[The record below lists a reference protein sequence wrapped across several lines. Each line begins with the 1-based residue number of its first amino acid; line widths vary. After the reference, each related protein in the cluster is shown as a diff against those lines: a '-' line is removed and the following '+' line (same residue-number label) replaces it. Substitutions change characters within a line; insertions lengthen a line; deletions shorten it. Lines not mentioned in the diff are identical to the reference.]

1 VAARPGFGW
10 CLLHRQASSQRDGT
24 GLACVSR
31 VGDVLPNAAAG
42 RRPHRWAD
50 RPWRPARLARYAG
63 VLLASLPMYAAGPV
77 LVVVSGSLAAVV
89 IHRSGI
95 PGTWGLDK
103 GSVLFAG
110 LLFGVLVV
118 AVATGRLTAMHRWR
132 LRSLAGLDIP
142 ARPAGERLAWRE
154 FGASVR
160 SAAAMRA
167 FARRVV
173 APARWAAIGRQLC
186 YHLLAAPA
194 AGLTGLLGFAAAVAG
209 PMLAGVSVYLA
220 RTIALAHLWA
230 LAGLTAAGFLL
241 LLAVPWLLAGAA
253 HLDTAAAAALLGPD
267 RASGLARRVEA
278 LTQSRAGVVDAA
290 DTERRRIERD
300 LHDGAQQRLVSL
312 AMNLGIARTS
322 LTDVPDEA
330 RQVIGDAHEEAKAA
344 LAELREL
351 VRGLHPAILEDRGLD
366 AALSGVAARAP
377 FPVRLR
383 VDVRERP
390 SPTVEAVAYFVVSEA
405 LANVSRHAQAS
416 RAAVTVER
424 SGDLLRVSVTDDGV
438 GGADPARGTGLAG
451 LARRAGSVDGTFS
464 LTSPVGG
471 PTEIVV
477 ELPCGQ

>member
-1 VAARPGFGW
+1 MAARPGFGW

-42 RRPHRWAD
+42 RRP
-50 RPWRPARLARYAG
+50 WRPARLARHAG

-132 LRSLAGLDIP
+132 LRSL
-142 ARPAGERLAWRE
+142 AGERLAWRE

-312 AMNLGIARTS
+312 AMNLGIARAS

-377 FPVRLR
+377 FPIRLR

-464 LTSPVGG
+464 LSSPVGG
-471 PTEIVV
+471 PTEVVV

>member
-1 VAARPGFGW
+1 M
-10 CLLHRQASSQRDGT
+10 
-24 GLACVSR
+24 
-31 VGDVLPNAAAG
+31 
-42 RRPHRWAD
+42 
-50 RPWRPARLARYAG
+50 
-63 VLLASLPMYAAGPV
+63 LLASLPMYAAGPV
-77 LVVVSGSLAAVV
+77 LLVVSGSLAAVV
-89 IHRSGI
+89 IDRSGI

-103 GSVLFAG
+103 GSVLFGG

-118 AVATGRLTAMHRWR
+118 AAAAGGLTTMHRWR
-132 LRSLAGLDIP
+132 LRHLAGLDIP

-160 SAAAMRA
+160 SAAAVRA

-194 AGLTGLLGFAAAVAG
+194 AGLGGLLGFAAAVAG

-253 HLDTAAAAALLGPD
+253 RLDTAAAAALLGT
-267 RASGLARRVEA
+267 R
-278 LTQSRAGVVDAA
+278 SRAGVVDAA

-312 AMNLGIARTS
+312 AMNLGIARAG
-322 LTDVPDEA
+322 LTDAPDEA
-330 RQVIGDAHEEAKAA
+330 RKAIEDAHEEAKAA
-344 LAELREL
+344 LAELRDL

-405 LANVSRHAQAS
+405 LANATRHAQAS
-416 RAAVTVER
+416 RAVVTVKR
-424 SGDLLRVSVTDDGV
+424 SGDMLRVSVTDDGV

-471 PTEIVV
+471 PTEMVV
-477 ELPCGQ
+477 ELPCGR